1 MNSVFNNSLSR
12 YDYESYIS
20 NCDLINKYNIKNIH
34 QIPKLDKIV
43 LELDLKDLLNSYETV
58 VKDQTDSVAQVKAF
72 LILYVFMGMFPFIKA
87 SKSISSSGR
96 LKTTNQQYSLKIVLR
111 TKEQLNSFL
120 FSLFVENWQKLSL
133 EDFRLFKNDRIKN
146 AAEKIFVLNSL
157 VPGGCFFDINEFLS
171 KSLSGLNSKN
181 FKFRLNFSFNNF
193 IDIKNRNNLIK
204 NLPFFWISG

>member
-43 LELDLKDLLNSYETV
+43 LELDMKDLLNSYETV

>member
-146 AAEKIFVLNSL
+146 AAEKTFVLNSL

>member
-1 MNSVFNNSLSR
+1 MNSVFNNSLSPF
-12 YDYESYIS
+12 DYESFIFKFDFIYK
-20 NCDLINKYNIKNIH
+20 LNIKNIY
-34 QIPKLDKIV
+34 QISKLDKIV

>member
-1 MNSVFNNSLSR
+1 MNSAFNNCLSR

-43 LELDLKDLLNSYETV
+43 LELDMKDLLNSYETV